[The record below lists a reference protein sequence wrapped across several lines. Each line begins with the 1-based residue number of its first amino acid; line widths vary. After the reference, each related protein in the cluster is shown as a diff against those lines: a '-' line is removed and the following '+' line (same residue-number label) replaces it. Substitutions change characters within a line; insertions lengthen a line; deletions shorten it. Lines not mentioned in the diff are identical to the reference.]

1 MSIVLAFGDS
11 NTWGSIPGQ
20 GARMAP
26 GARWPGVMARALG
39 TSFEVIEEGLR
50 GRTTVFDDPEELGR
64 NGLAYFA
71 PLPL

>member
-1 MSIVLAFGDS
+1 MSIVLTFRDS

-20 GARMAP
+20 RARMAP
-26 GARWPGVMARALG
+26 GARSPGVMARALG
-39 TSFEVIEEGLR
+39 TSFEMIEEGLR
-50 GRTTVFDDPEELGR
+50 GRTTDDPEELGR